1 MKICFFSPYLPD
13 SFGGG
18 EKHLFDVAGVLA
30 EKHTVFIA
38 ISQTNFDEQS
48 YTDIQKKYERFY
60 GKSLSGFS
68 FIPTPLFSAASAL
81 QKLKWTAQFDAL
93 YYVTDG
99 SLFFSAAKQNYL
111 HIQIP
116 FTKALSFI
124 QNIKLGTWQH
134 INVNSQFTQ
143 HVMQQSW
150 KIQHSTVLYPLI
162 EERLKEKTSQKGKY
176 ILGVGRFFTG
186 LHTKRQDIL
195 IEIFKQFI
203 SQYPKESADWQ
214 LILAGSAEDQKYVE
228 LLKEKA
234 RGLPVQFAVNISRV
248 ELDSWY
254 QKARFFLHATGYG
267 VDEQKHPEQVEH
279 FGITTLEALQA
290 GVVPLVV
297 GKGGQKEILTGELAE
312 LTWDTIPTC
321 VEKLRTL
328 IMDEKK
334 YTRLQELGVIRAAD
348 FGSERFHKEVKTIF
362 NV

>member
-38 ISQTNFDEQS
+38 ISNASLDES
-48 YTDIQKKYERFY
+48 SLKNIQHKYERFY
-60 GKSLSGFS
+60 GKSLSKFT
-68 FIPTPLFSAASAL
+68 FIPTPLFTAASAL

-111 HIQIP
+111 HIQVP
-116 FTKALSFI
+116 FSQPLSFI

-134 INVNSQFTQ
+134 INVNSHFTQ

-162 EERLKEKTSQKGKY
+162 EEKAQEKTSQKGKY

-203 SQYPKESADWQ
+203 SQYPKESEGWQ
-214 LILAGSAEDQKYVE
+214 LILAGSAEDERYIE

-234 RGLPVQFAVNISRV
+234 RDLPIQFAINISRA

-254 QKARFFLHATGYG
+254 QKARFFIHATGYE

-279 FGITTLEALQA
+279 FGITTVEALGA

-297 GKGGQKEILTGELAE
+297 GKGGQKEILVGELAE
-312 LTWDTIPTC
+312 LTWDTTSAC
-321 VEKLRTL
+321 VEKLLTL
-328 IMDEKK
+328 ILDEKK
-334 YTRLQELGVIRAAD
+334 YTQLQELGLSRAAD
-348 FGSERFHKEVKTIF
+348 FGSERFHKEVKMIF

>member
-1 MKICFFSPYLPD
+1 MKICFFSPYLSD

-30 EKHTVFIA
+30 ENHTVFIA
-38 ISQTNFDEQS
+38 ISNTSSDERS
-48 YTDIQKKYERFY
+48 FKDIQNRYERFY
-60 GKSLSGFS
+60 GKSLSRFS
-68 FIPTPLFSAASAL
+68 FIATPLFTTASAF

-116 FTKALSFI
+116 FTKALSFVE
-124 QNIKLGTWQH
+124 NIKLMNWQH

-143 HVMQQSW
+143 RVMEHSW
-150 KIQHSTVLYPLI
+150 KIQNPTVLYPLI
-162 EERLKEKTSQKGKY
+162 EERAKEKTTQKGKN

-186 LHTKRQDIL
+186 LHAKRQDIL

-203 SQYPKESADWQ
+203 SQYPKECAGWQ
-214 LILAGSAEDQKYVE
+214 LILAGSAEDETYVE

-234 RGLPVQFAVNISRV
+234 RDLPVQFAINISRA

-254 QKARFFLHATGYG
+254 QRARFFLHATGYG
-267 VDEQKHPEQVEH
+267 IDEMKHPEQVEH
-279 FGITTLEALQA
+279 FGITTVEALGA

-297 GKGGQKEILTGELAE
+297 GKGGQKEILTDELAE
-312 LTWDTIPTC
+312 LTWDTIPAC
-321 VEKLRTL
+321 VEKLHAL
-328 IMDEKK
+328 IVDEKK
-334 YTRLQELGVIRAAD
+334 YIRLQKLGLSRAAD
-348 FGSERFHKEVKTIF
+348 FGSERFNKQVNTFFKI
-362 NV
+362 

>member
-30 EKHTVFIA
+30 EKHTVHIA
-38 ISQTNFDEQS
+38 ISPTNFDEQS

-60 GKSLSGFS
+60 GKSLNGFS
-68 FIPTPLFSAASAL
+68 FIPTPLFTTASAF

-93 YYVTDG
+93 YCVTDG

-116 FTKALSFI
+116 FTKTLSFV
-124 QNIKLGTWQH
+124 QSIKLMNWQH

-143 HVMQQSW
+143 HVIRRSW
-150 KIQHSTVLYPLI
+150 KIQNSTVLYPLV
-162 EERLKEKTSQKGKY
+162 EKKAQEKTSQKGKY

-195 IEIFKQFI
+195 IEIFKEFV
-203 SQYPKESADWQ
+203 SQYPTESAGWQ
-214 LILAGSAEDQKYVE
+214 LILAGSAEDETYVE

-234 RGLPVQFAVNISRV
+234 HGLPVQFAINISRA

-254 QKARFFLHATGYG
+254 QKARFFIHATGYG
-267 VDEQKHPEQVEH
+267 IDEQKHPEQVEH
-279 FGITTLEALQA
+279 FGITTVEALQA
-290 GVVPLVV
+290 GAVPLAV

-312 LTWDTIPTC
+312 LMWDTIPAC

-334 YTRLQELGVIRAAD
+334 YIRLQELGLIRARD
-348 FGSERFHKEVKTIF
+348 FGSERFNKQVITFF
-362 NV
+362 NI